1 MINLVLNQVH
11 NKCCISGRLLFHWGL
26 TGFDLCPGGL
36 SMVMA
41 VLTSGHDGLAT
52 AALHQAKEIRN
63 IWKSKSGKRD
73 GVTLR

>member
-1 MINLVLNQVH
+1 
-11 NKCCISGRLLFHWGL
+11 
-26 TGFDLCPGGL
+26 
-36 SMVMA
+36 MVMA
-41 VLTSGHDGLAT
+41 VLTSGHDGMAT